1 MDGATGGGRG
11 APPGPGGRGTG
22 NTDETFKLIA
32 QFKSLL
38 HFSNIFFFPDT
49 YFDEFIRRQRS
60 RAAGCHEEE

>member
-38 HFSNIFFFPDT
+38 HFPPHEFSIFPNHLDT
-49 YFDEFIRRQRS
+49 SYFYVYNGHLS
-60 RAAGCHEEE
+60 